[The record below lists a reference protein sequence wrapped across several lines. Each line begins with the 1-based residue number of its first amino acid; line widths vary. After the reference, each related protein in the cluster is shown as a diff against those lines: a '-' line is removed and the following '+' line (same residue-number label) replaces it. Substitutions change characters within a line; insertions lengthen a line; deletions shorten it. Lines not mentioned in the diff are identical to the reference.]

1 MRHVVVLIALALP
14 LGIGVHAHAADAA
27 PDESATL
34 VDHDRAADMGGL
46 DSETPKTELKEK
58 KQLGIEYTSPH
69 KRFSINPW
77 LRGQFRFSDPFDS
90 DPRNEESFDNT
101 PGDEL
106 EVRRAR
112 LKIEGY
118 MFNPKVGFYY
128 EHELSGEHPLLD
140 LRLDLD
146 LRNDIQMRIG
156 QHKVL
161 YNRERVDS
169 SGKQQ
174 FVERSIATYA
184 FTLDRQIGV
193 TLAKGFMAGTSF
205 DNWVMLG
212 LNKGDGRGNLDDHGD
227 KPMLLARWQWHFLGE
242 SLSFSQS
249 DLKFRQ
255 KPAASLAF
263 ATAQVRGPYTRYSS
277 SGGGQLDGFE
287 SGGDERYTL
296 QQFLQEFA
304 LQFNGLSIQQEYHIK
319 KIKDHESG
327 ARSTLQGGY
336 AQVGKLW
343 AVSWHDKRFAIEGA
357 VRVARVDWDTVNPD
371 RVQDELTFASNLY
384 LNGHNNKLTADIS
397 QIRLKNDLTGKDE
410 DVRFRLQWDISF

>member
-1 MRHVVVLIALALP
+1 MKHLVLLIAV
-14 LGIGVHAHAADAA
+14 GIAMHAHAAED
-27 PDESATL
+27 PL
-34 VDHDRAADMGGL
+34 GL
-46 DSETPKTELKEK
+46 
-58 KQLGIEYTSPH
+58 EYTSPG
-69 KRFSINPW
+69 KRLFINPW

-90 DPRNEESFDNT
+90 DPRTHEEFENE
-101 PGDEL
+101 PGAEL

-112 LKIEGY
+112 LKVQGY
-118 MFNPKVGFYY
+118 VFSPNVGFYY
-128 EHELSGEHPLLD
+128 EHELSGDHPLLD

-146 LRNDIQMRIG
+146 LRHDLQMRIG

-174 FVERSIATYA
+174 FVERSISTYA

-193 TLAKGFMAGTSF
+193 SLTKGFMAGTAF
-205 DNWVMLG
+205 DNTIMLG
-212 LNKGDGRGNLDDHGD
+212 LNKGDGRGDLDDHGS
-227 KPMLLARWQWHFLGE
+227 KPMLLARWQWLFLSE
-242 SLSFSQS
+242 ILPFSQS
-249 DLKFRQ
+249 DLRFRQ

-263 ATAQVRGPYTRYSS
+263 AAAQVRGPYTRYSS

-304 LQFNGLSIQQEYHIK
+304 WKFDGLSVQQEFHIK
-319 KIKDHESG
+319 KIEDHETG

-343 AVSWHDKRFAIEGA
+343 AVRWRDKSYALEAAMRI
-357 VRVARVDWDTVNPD
+357 ARVDWDTVTPD
-371 RVQDELTFASNLY
+371 RIQDELTFATNLF
-384 LNGHNNKLTADIS
+384 LNGHNNKITADIS
-397 QIRLKNDLTGKDE
+397 RIRLKNEATGTDK
-410 DVRFRLQWDISF
+410 DVRFRLQWDLSF